1 MVPVLE
7 CAAVIDIIV
16 VCDSLL
22 YKVGHKYIQLE
33 FHMETL
39 SEPSFLDFK
48 PSSAIT
54 CGVVVTTLVFKAG
67 RPGFN
72 TSTQG
77 LKIIEEKGLPL
88 HGH

>member
-33 FHMETL
+33 FH
-39 SEPSFLDFK
+39 
-48 PSSAIT
+48 
-54 CGVVVTTLVFKAG
+54 CGHHSCLQSWE
-67 RPGFN
+67 PGFK

-77 LKIIEEKGLPL
+77 LKIIKEKGLPL
-88 HGH
+88 H